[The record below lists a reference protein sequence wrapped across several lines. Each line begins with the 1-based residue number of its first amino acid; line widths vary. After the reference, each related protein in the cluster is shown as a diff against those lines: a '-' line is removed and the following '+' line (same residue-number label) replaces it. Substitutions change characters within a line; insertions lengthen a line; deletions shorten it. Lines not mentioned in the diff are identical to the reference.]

1 MSIFKRKK
9 TEEKK
14 DEQLK
19 KSDKIKIE
27 KNEKVKNHGLAYK
40 NLVRPI
46 ITEKVT
52 LLGAQNQYVF
62 EIAPKSNKVE
72 IKKAIQ
78 SLYGVIAEKVNIINI
93 RGKITRYGRS
103 YGKRKNWKKAVV
115 TLKQGDKIEV
125 YEGV

>member
-14 DEQLK
+14 DEQVK
-19 KSDKIKIE
+19 KVDKVKVE
-27 KNEKVKNHGLAYK
+27 KNEKVKSHGLAYK
-40 NLVRPI
+40 NLERPI